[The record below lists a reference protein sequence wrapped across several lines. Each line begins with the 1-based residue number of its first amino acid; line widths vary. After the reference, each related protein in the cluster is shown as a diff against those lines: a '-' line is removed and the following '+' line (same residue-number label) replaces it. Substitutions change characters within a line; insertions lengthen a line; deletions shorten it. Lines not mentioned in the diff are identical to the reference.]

1 MVCKKCGSTDVN
13 VQVVSEIKVKRRGLI
28 YWLVIG
34 WWLELLMW
42 FFFTLPWLIIKIFKP
57 KRTKTKLRKLA
68 VCQRCGKT
76 WGI

>member
-1 MVCKKCGSTDVN
+1 MVCKKCGNTDVN

-57 KRTKTKLRKLA
+57 KRTKTKLTKLA